1 MFKKPR
7 TNADI
12 NLKKIIWDRYIG
24 PGVKETLCPLCSTF
38 KIENSVNSG
47 FVAAHLVAAKFI
59 CEEKLNVFHVYP
71 SCSSC
76 NSECGDLTVFDYLFC
91 RQRMNALKRL
101 LNSIYRVFMEENGHN
116 MSSEY
121 NLIWK
126 VLDHLYGPKR
136 YPAGGGIINTKPI
149 YEIARGEQLVMLG
162 EKLRDMTLELQRISN
177 EYQLVASSEIKPFML

>member
-24 PGVKETLCPLCSTF
+24 PGIKETLCPLCSTF

-47 FVAAHLVAAKFI
+47 FIAAHLVASKYVI
-59 CEEKLNVFHVYP
+59 EDKLNIFHVYP
-71 SCSSC
+71 SCASC

-91 RQRMNALKRL
+91 RQRTNALKKL
-101 LNSIYRVFMEENGHN
+101 INSVYRIFIEENGSN
-116 MSSEY
+116 MLPEY
-121 NLIWK
+121 HLIWK
-126 VLDHLYGPKR
+126 VLDHLYGPTR

-149 YEIARGEQLVMLG
+149 YEIARGEQLIILA
-162 EKLRDMTLELQRISN
+162 ERLNTLTRELQKLSN
-177 EYQLVASSEIKPFML
+177 EYQLVANSEIKPFML

>member
-7 TNADI
+7 TNADS

-24 PGVKETLCPLCSTF
+24 PGIKETTCPLCSTY
-38 KIENSVNSG
+38 KIENNVNSG
-47 FVAAHLVAAKFI
+47 FVAAHLVASKFVI
-59 CEEKLNVFHVYP
+59 EEKLNIFHVFP

-91 RQRMNALKRL
+91 RQRINALKRL
-101 LNSIYRVFMEENGHN
+101 VKSVYKVFIEENGNILTNEHR
-116 MSSEY
+116 
-121 NLIWK
+121 LIWK
-126 VLDHLYGPKR
+126 VLDHLYGNTR

-149 YEIARGEQLVMLG
+149 YEIARGEQLVLLADTLT
-162 EKLRDMTLELQRISN
+162 EKTQELVKLSN